1 MPKLRTTH
9 EPEVERDVADAEA
22 TDLERWGV
30 VLDTKATTDHGLR
43 KAAERQS
50 AASITEQP
58 EG

>member
-9 EPEVERDVADAEA
+9 EPLVERDVDDAEA

-30 VLDTKATTDHGLR
+30 RLETRASTEQGLQN
-43 KAAERQS
+43 AAERQS
-50 AASITEQP
+50 AASTTEQP